1 MVLIFPK
8 RGGLPTA
15 SCSVERPAG
24 HGATRLRVWQK
35 PGAAGPQTAPRPQG
49 ENRSLQIGVA
59 LAQHGRE
66 PGGFLFAPP
75 FLTGL
80 FKMAMIANRLQD
92 SLAVNFLL
100 EPPQRPLHRFT
111 LLESN
116 FRQSL
121 LTSSPGP
128 QTGTPCAG
136 RFSGPEGAYG
146 PSGGGSTRKNTGK
159 RPKSGAFSLPPA
171 PGRSPTS
178 VDFVRFVGFSPKNVG
193 KTRDQALPHRVR

>member
-8 RGGLPTA
+8 TWRAARSVLRCSTA
-15 SCSVERPAG
+15 RRSRCHAPA
-24 HGATRLRVWQK
+24 A
-35 PGAAGPQTAPRPQG
+35 GAAKHRARPVHRPHRARNG
-49 ENRSLQIGVA
+49 ENRPLQIGVA
-59 LAQHGRE
+59 MAQHGRE

-75 FLTGL
+75 FLAGL

-136 RFSGPEGAYG
+136 RFLGPKGAYG
-146 PSGGGSTRKNTGK
+146 PSGGRVNEQKHRKTPQKWGVAARLGALCPRAWILFDLSALTQRMSEK
-159 RPKSGAFSLPPA
+159 RE
-171 PGRSPTS
+171 TS
-178 VDFVRFVGFSPKNVG
+178 H
-193 KTRDQALPHRVR
+193 HRAG